1 VGHLYQGRYKGILV
15 DIEDGLD
22 LRDEVF
28 GQSILGSDGFIDRIK
43 SEYGSGQ
50 IREQPSARSLK
61 QYQQQNVILAAI
73 EKETGKDLTTLVKGK
88 GEMRRIAM
96 DLLYR
101 FGGLKGPAI
110 GALFGVDY
118 SAVSQERKR
127 LRERLVRDQGLAELM
142 QRLERSLSII
152 KI

>member
-1 VGHLYQGRYKGILV
+1 MV
-15 DIEDGLD
+15 DVEEGLD
-22 LRDEVF
+22 LKNEVF
-28 GQSILGSDGFIDRIK
+28 SQSILGNDDFIERIK
-43 SEYGSGQ
+43 SEYLESGQ

-73 EKETGKDLTTLVKGK
+73 EKETGKDLATLIKGK
-88 GEMRRIAM
+88 GEVRRIAM

-127 LRERLVRDQGLAELM
+127 LRERLGRDQALSELM
-142 QRLERSLSII
+142 QRLERVLSTI